1 MIFRLLLACFC
12 ISGIYMLF
20 YNVLLRVWM
29 TQIPLYG
36 MLPSLHWDNSVNT
49 YRYIVNQQSSI
60 SLMILWKFFS
70 LNVVH
75 AKYNNFFQPEI
86 TTFAS
91 ELLPLLFQYLS
102 KASQE
107 AEKNPRG
114 LTKSYY
120 ALETFCENLGTNIYQ
135 ECANSCKELKYC
147 KSDMWMT
154 Q

>member
-1 MIFRLLLACFC
+1 M
-12 ISGIYMLF
+12 
-20 YNVLLRVWM
+20 
-29 TQIPLYG
+29 
-36 MLPSLHWDNSVNT
+36 
-49 YRYIVNQQSSI
+49 
-60 SLMILWKFFS
+60 
-70 LNVVH
+70 
-75 AKYNNFFQPEI
+75 QPEI

-120 ALETFCENLGTNIYQ
+120 ALETFCENLGTYIQSVQIHVKILNIVNLI
-135 ECANSCKELKYC
+135 CDC
-147 KSDMWMT
+147 T

>member
-1 MIFRLLLACFC
+1 
-12 ISGIYMLF
+12 ML
-20 YNVLLRVWM
+20 NVLK
-29 TQIPLYG
+29 
-36 MLPSLHWDNSVNT
+36 
-49 YRYIVNQQSSI
+49 QQKYFI
-60 SLMILWKFFS
+60 FVDFMRKKIS

-75 AKYNNFFQPEI
+75 LNYDNFLQPEI

-120 ALETFCENLGTNIYQ
+120 ALETFCENLGTNIYP
-135 ECANSCKELKYC
+135 ECANSCKDLKYC
-147 KSDMWMT
+147 KSDM
-154 Q
+154 